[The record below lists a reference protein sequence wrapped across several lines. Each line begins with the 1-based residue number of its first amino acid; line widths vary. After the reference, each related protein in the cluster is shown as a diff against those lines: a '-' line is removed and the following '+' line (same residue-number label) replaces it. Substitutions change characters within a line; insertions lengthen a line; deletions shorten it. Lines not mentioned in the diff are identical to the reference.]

1 MSQSCIFCR
10 IAAKDVSAG
19 IVYEDADVVAFRDLS
34 PQAPTHILVIPKRH
48 VASLTDMVE
57 ADAALLAAMMLAAK
71 KVALAAGLAGGY
83 RVVTNS
89 GPDAGQSVSH
99 FHLHVMGGR
108 PMSWPPG

>member
-1 MSQSCIFCR
+1 MNPSCIFCR
-10 IAAKDVSAG
+10 IAAKDVPAG

-57 ADAALLAAMMLAAK
+57 GDAALLGAMMLAAK
-71 KVALAAGLAGGY
+71 KVALEAGLTGGY

-99 FHLHVMGGR
+99 VHLHVLGGR